1 MVYWVNRLWLVVYN
15 DRYFCFLKKVYLV
28 RMKMLVKANSV
39 LKNGVIAPL
48 DGNKNNFLIV
58 IDNIVKIH

>member
-1 MVYWVNRLWLVVYN
+1 
-15 DRYFCFLKKVYLV
+15 
-28 RMKMLVKANSV
+28 MLVKANSAF
-39 LKNGVIAPL
+39 KNGIIVLL